1 VGSNPEAGTPTY
13 DLVPKKMP
21 VRTPTA
27 EGIFADSVRVILLDH
42 ADKSFAAQRIN
53 ALALPS

>member
-1 VGSNPEAGTPTY
+1 
-13 DLVPKKMP
+13 MP

-42 ADKSFAAQRIN
+42 ADKSFAAERIN
-53 ALALPS
+53 ALALPVVIDIVV